1 MNKQVFNYIVTPSV
15 VPADEVST
23 VYIRPLGE
31 NTAFMAGETYTVV
44 IREVDTAHGDYSVF
58 TGVMYECTPDETGA
72 LVITHRFSG
81 EQKHVLTITRPE
93 VDLRSPHYDITHRVK
108 YRENVTAVLGVYSLR
123 DDLYGLR
130 AFKGE
135 VHCHTYESDGTQDVC
150 HTVGNYR
157 SAGYDF
163 MAITDHYISMSSEK
177 SMRLFADAPVDMTLM
192 LGEEVHMPTEHIH
205 AVHLGGRESVNA
217 YFRSHKDEVRLEVDE
232 IKKTLTL
239 PDGVSV
245 EDYAW
250 RVWIAN
256 KSREFGGLSI
266 LAHPHWI
273 WNGVFFMG
281 EATTMQLLRDGVH
294 DALDLCDDL
303 NDMHQLDTSVALWN
317 EMRLQGARIPVVA
330 STDSHYTDA
339 SDPHRPAVGGYTL
352 VFAKD
357 RSPKNLMQAVR
368 DERSLAV
375 FNHCNPEAIHGPY
388 RLVKFARFLLDHFYP
403 VYMRWCHGQGV
414 FMAEWPLCEQDTQA
428 LAALGC
434 RSEAFAKEFYGY

>member
-1 MNKQVFNYIVTPSV
+1 MNKQVFNYIVCPSV
-15 VPADEVST
+15 VRADEVST
-23 VYIRPLGE
+23 VRIRPLGE
-31 NTAFMAGETYTVV
+31 NTAFMAGERYTVI
-44 IREVDTAHGDYSVF
+44 IREVQTAHGDYSVF
-58 TGVMYECTPDETGA
+58 TGTTYELTPDEQGD

-81 EQKHVLTITRPE
+81 EQKHVLTVTRPE
-93 VDLRSPHYDITHRVK
+93 SDLRSPHYDITHRIK

-123 DDLYGLR
+123 SDLYGLR

-150 HTVGNYR
+150 HTIGNYR
-157 SAGYDF
+157 GAGYDF

-177 SMRLFADAPVDMTLM
+177 SMRLYANAPVDMTLM

-205 AVHLGGRESVNA
+205 VVHLGGRESVNA
-217 YFRSHKDEVRLEVDE
+217 YFRAHKEEVRAEVDE

-239 PDGVSV
+239 PDGISP

-250 RVWIAN
+250 RIWIAN
-256 KSREFGGLSI
+256 KSHEFGGLSI

-281 EATTMQLLRDGVH
+281 EETTMQLLRDGIH

-303 NDMHQLDTSVALWN
+303 TDMHQLDTSVALWN
-317 EMRLQGARIPVVA
+317 EMRVQGARIPVVA

-339 SDPHRPAVGGYTL
+339 SDPQRPAVGGYTM
-352 VFAKD
+352 VFASD
-357 RSPKNLMQAVR
+357 RQPASIMQAVR
-368 DERSLAV
+368 DEKSLAV
-375 FNHCNPEAIHGPY
+375 FNHCTPEAIHGPY

-403 VYMRWCHGQGV
+403 VYVRLCHGQGV
-414 FMAEWPLCEQDTQA
+414 LMSDWPLDEQELQA
-428 LAALGC
+428 LATLNR

>member
-1 MNKQVFNYIVTPSV
+1 MNKQVFNYTVCPSV
-15 VPADEVST
+15 VRADEVST
-23 VYIRPLGE
+23 IRIRALGE
-31 NTAFMAGETYTVV
+31 NTAFMAGATYTVV
-44 IREVDTAHGDYSVF
+44 IREVQTAHGDYSVF
-58 TGVMYECTPDETGA
+58 TGTTYELTPDKQGD
-72 LVITHRFSG
+72 LVITHFFAG
-81 EQKHVLTITRPE
+81 EQQHVLTITRPE
-93 VDLRSPHYDITHRVK
+93 CDLRSPHYDITHRLK
-108 YRENVTAVLGVYSLR
+108 YRENVTAVLSVYSLR
-123 DDLYGLR
+123 PDLYGLR

-163 MAITDHYISMSSEK
+163 MAITDHYISLSSEK
-177 SMRLFADAPVDMTLM
+177 SIRLYADAPVDMTLM

-205 AVHLGGRESVNA
+205 IVHLGGRESVNA
-217 YFRSHKDEVRLEVDE
+217 YFRTHKEEASAEVDE

-239 PDGVSV
+239 PEGISP

-250 RVWIAN
+250 RIWIAN
-256 KSREFGGLSI
+256 KSHEFGGLSI

-281 EATTMQLLRDGVH
+281 EETTMQLLREGVH

-317 EMRLQGARIPVVA
+317 EMRIQGARIPVVA

-339 SDPHRPAVGGYTL
+339 NNPHRPAIGGYTL
-352 VFAKD
+352 VFSPD
-357 RSPKNLMQAVR
+357 RQPASIMQAVR

-375 FNHCNPEAIHGPY
+375 FNHCKPEAIHGPY
-388 RLVKFARFLLDHFYP
+388 RLVKFARFLLDHYYP
-403 VYMRWCHGQGV
+403 VYQRLCQGQGV
-414 FMAEWPLCEQDTQA
+414 LMCDWPLGEAELQA
-428 LAALGC
+428 LATLNC

>member
-1 MNKQVFNYIVTPSV
+1 
-15 VPADEVST
+15 
-23 VYIRPLGE
+23 
-31 NTAFMAGETYTVV
+31 
-44 IREVDTAHGDYSVF
+44 
-58 TGVMYECTPDETGA
+58 
-72 LVITHRFSG
+72 
-81 EQKHVLTITRPE
+81 
-93 VDLRSPHYDITHRVK
+93 
-108 YRENVTAVLGVYSLR
+108 
-123 DDLYGLR
+123 
-130 AFKGE
+130 
-135 VHCHTYESDGTQDVC
+135 
-150 HTVGNYR
+150 
-157 SAGYDF
+157 

-177 SMRLFADAPVDMTLM
+177 SMRLFADAPVDMTLL

-217 YFRSHKDEVRLEVDE
+217 YFRAHKDEVRLEVDE

-250 RVWIAN
+250 RVWITN
-256 KSREFGGLSI
+256 KSRELGGLSI

-273 WNGVFFMG
+273 WNDVYFMG
-281 EATTMQLLRDGVH
+281 EETTMQLLREGVH
-294 DALDLCDDL
+294 DALDLCDSD
-303 NDMHQLDTSVALWN
+303 LDTSVALWN
-317 EMRLQGARIPVVA
+317 EMRMEGAHIPVVA

-368 DERSLAV
+368 DEKSLAV
-375 FNHCNPEAIHGPY
+375 FNHCSPEAIHGPY

-414 FMAEWPLCEQDTQA
+414 LMAEWPLCEQDTQA
-428 LAALGC
+428 LAALGR